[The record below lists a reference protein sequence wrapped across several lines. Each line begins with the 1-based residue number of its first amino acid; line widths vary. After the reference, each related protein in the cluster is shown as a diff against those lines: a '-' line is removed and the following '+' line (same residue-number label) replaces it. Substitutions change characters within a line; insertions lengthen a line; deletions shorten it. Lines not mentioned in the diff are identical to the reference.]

1 MYQLIAREERYRELA
16 QELSFKALMYDNNL
30 SEAYRAM
37 GLSYFLWGKLNEA
50 TASCTKAVEIDP
62 DDFIA
67 HWTLGR
73 IYFTEGRLEQA
84 LGLFRRVAEIKPTFY
99 AGHLDVAQTCVGL
112 GRTEEAN
119 VAYRKLLEV
128 MPNYLL
134 QNPDDSRARLIYAS
148 KLGQAG
154 QKEDAIREGQK
165 ALVLSPGDPVMLY
178 NAACLYVSLDE
189 PERAIEALT
198 QAVEAGYTNFGWMQ
212 NDPDL
217 VSLRDHPEFVA
228 LMRLM
233 QPE

>member
-30 SEAYRAM
+30 AEAYRAM

-50 TASCTKAVEIDP
+50 TASCTKAIEIDP

-73 IYFTEGRLEQA
+73 IYFTEGKLEQA
-84 LGLFRRVAEIKPTFY
+84 LELFRRVAEIKPSFY
-99 AGHLDVAQTCVGL
+99 AGHLDVAQTCTGL
-112 GRTEEAN
+112 GRQEEAAK
-119 VAYRKLLEV
+119 VYRRLLEI

-134 QNPDDSRARLIYAS
+134 QNPDDARARLIYAS
-148 KLGQAG
+148 KLGWAG
-154 QKEDAIREGQK
+154 RKDEAIKEGTK

-178 NAACLYVSLDE
+178 NAACMYVGLGENALAMDAL
-189 PERAIEALT
+189 RQAI
-198 QAVEAGYTNFGWMQ
+198 EAGYTNFGWMQ

-217 VSLRDHPEFVA
+217 VPLHGDPEFVA
-228 LMRLM
+228 MM
-233 QPE
+233 QPR

>member
-1 MYQLIAREERYRELA
+1 MYQLIARQERFRELA

-30 SEAYRAM
+30 PEAYRAM

-50 TASCTKAVEIDP
+50 TASCTKAIEIDP

-73 IYFTEGRLEQA
+73 IYFTEGKLDQA
-84 LGLFRRVAEIKPTFY
+84 LALFQRVAEIKPGFY

-112 GRTEEAN
+112 GRADEAET
-119 VAYRKLLEV
+119 VYRHLLEL

-134 QNPDDSRARLIYAS
+134 QNPDDARARLIYANQ
-148 KLGQAG
+148 LGRVG
-154 QKEDAIREGQK
+154 RKDDALREGTK

-178 NAACLYVSLDE
+178 NAACMYASLAESD
-189 PERAIEALT
+189 RAIEALQ
-198 QAVEAGYTNFGWMQ
+198 QAIEAGYTNLGWMR

-217 VSLRDHPEFVA
+217 IPLRELPEFQ
-228 LMRLM
+228 RLL
-233 QPE
+233 QGGR